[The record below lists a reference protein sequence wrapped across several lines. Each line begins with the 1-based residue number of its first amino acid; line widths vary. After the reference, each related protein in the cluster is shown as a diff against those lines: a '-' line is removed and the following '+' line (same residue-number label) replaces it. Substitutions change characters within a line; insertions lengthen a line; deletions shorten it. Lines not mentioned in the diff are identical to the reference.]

1 MLRLPAGAAAGIAG
15 GGNEAPEPAKFQPV
29 REAEQSFHGGRLL
42 RLFVEKQRLWRN
54 FEVHLRKNN
63 DFFRK
68 NRNCL

>member
-42 RLFVEKQRLWRN
+42 RLFVEKQRL
-54 FEVHLRKNN
+54 
-63 DFFRK
+63 
-68 NRNCL
+68 